1 MDTQAQR
8 IAELE
13 AEVHRL
19 RAIVEAGEVR
29 IKRKL
34 QVTAHRAHGIND
46 VIREAKR
53 RNLAC
58 FLGGLGLLARLTLA
72 CALIIGAIYL
82 VDYVRSSGKW
92 PGLNPDLIS
101 VKSN

>member
-8 IAELE
+8 VAELQ
-13 AEVHRL
+13 AEVQRL

-34 QVTAHRAHGIND
+34 HVSAHRAHGVND
-46 VIREAKR
+46 AIREAKR

-82 VDYVRSSGKW
+82 VDYLLSSGRQPNLAPELVSKW
-92 PGLNPDLIS
+92 RS
-101 VKSN
+101 